1 MKKGHKIEFRKTG
14 PAYGE
19 VYLDGVKLSRVVEF
33 RVEQVGPFQH
43 VVLVLDPSEL
53 HIFDKPNDEDAER
66 ADDWSKPIGSVF
78 KEIRKEASSPRKGKL
93 PR

>member
-1 MKKGHKIEFRKTG
+1 MKRCHKIEFRKTG

-33 RVEQVGPFQH
+33 RVEQAGPFQH

-53 HIFDKPNDEDAER
+53 HIFDKPIDEER
-66 ADDWSKPIGSVF
+66 
-78 KEIRKEASSPRKGKL
+78 PR
-93 PR
+93 